1 MKTKQTELTVKS
13 STTYVYW
20 TFHNTAH
27 HFYSTGIIKDIPHII
42 YSVSVTFSLKIVSL
56 KIFKS
61 ADGKCHDD
69 LGKWYARSP
78 PWVERRSYCRRHHS
92 ACLLSVRLVL
102 GGMRSK
108 SNGEESSFPFL
119 CLGNEKGGHAG
130 VGVAIRGAGE
140 LNAAWK
146 T

>member
-20 TFHNTAH
+20 TFHNTAR

-61 ADGKCHDD
+61 ADGKCPDD
-69 LGKWYARSP
+69 LGKCTQDLHPGWKGEATA
-78 PWVERRSYCRRHHS
+78 EDTTQH
-92 ACLLSVRLVL
+92 AC
-102 GGMRSK
+102 
-108 SNGEESSFPFL
+108 FL
-119 CLGNEKGGHAG
+119 
-130 VGVAIRGAGE
+130 
-140 LNAAWK
+140 
-146 T
+146 